1 MVKPKDTIA
10 DFYRMYIRRCESLGI
25 NYDFMRAIKCDCKG
39 FDDAFRLRKFDFLSE
54 SFEIEVK
61 DRGLFIEVMR
71 ELNYEYSFD
80 EVMSIVKHINQV
92 DAFKISLEFVD
103 YGEASDIPNR
113 FICEKNMRD
122 ILELFPNAR
131 NDKSINEVLRLK
143 AITDEEDFVYEYTNS
158 EINDIRQAPLSYY
171 AYGELDENE
180 LKEIFPLEEDE
191 EYDISEEVFLV
202 SFNNNFPE
210 ELLQTAFEAS
220 IHDNFCLQDWHWL
233 SNPNRIIRVKY
244 LEFIAKNEEKVI
256 KICGDS
262 ASQTILEY
270 ILSHKMIDYS
280 DIEHILGLLK
290 KKESIF
296 PEDLV
301 SSIEYMVDDSKYMGD
316 RDKLIDLL
324 ENRYNELEKLER
336 KEDSKEKPVSK
347 SPTDKKGNKT
357 TKDTS
362 DNVPIVDHLG
372 SVVYRNTTHPNKCK
386 TVVVKTSSSKSLS
399 NQRSFKKSNLVQ
411 TVYEQKPSEI
421 VIELNQAK
429 TRVISKQI
437 IKLTSEPIRSFLTK
451 KEIDNSVIN
460 SFIESKCF
468 NSIVGVALFAAGS
481 KIEFNNESVENAKKE
496 VFQEI
501 KIESIA
507 SFGNELV
514 DVVKDSLASVINKYS
529 SANRIEESKNNLKSK
544 ARTKTK
550 TKKLSDGKKVNNRKV
565 EAKKVSVK

>member
-25 NYDFMRAIKCDCKG
+25 NYDFMRAIKCDYKG
-39 FDDAFRLRKFDFLSE
+39 FDDAFRLRKFDFLAE

-280 DIEHILGLLK
+280 DVEDIVGLLK

-296 PEDLV
+296 SEDFV
-301 SSIEYMVDDSKYMGD
+301 SSIEDMIYDSKYMGD
-316 RDKLIDLL
+316 RDKLFDLL
-324 ENRYNELEKLER
+324 ENRYHELEKLEK

-386 TVVVKTSSSKSLS
+386 TVVAATSSSKSLS
-399 NQRSFKKSNLVQ
+399 NQKSFRKTHLVKTEYKKPN
-411 TVYEQKPSEI
+411 EI
-421 VIELNQAK
+421 VLELDQAK
-429 TRVISKQI
+429 TRIISKQL
-437 IKLTSEPIRSFLTK
+437 IKLTSEPIKSFLLSK
-451 KEIDNSVIN
+451 KIDSSVIN
-460 SFIESKCF
+460 GFIDSKYF
-468 NSIVGVALFAAGS
+468 NSVVGAALFAGGNNIS
-481 KIEFNNESVENAKKE
+481 FNNESIENAKNK

-507 SFGNELV
+507 SFGNEIV
-514 DVVKDSLASVINKYS
+514 DIVKGSLIGVVEKFASKKRN
-529 SANRIEESKNNLKSK
+529 ESKENIKSSK
-544 ARTKTK
+544 P
-550 TKKLSDGKKVNNRKV
+550 KKLGDGKKANNKIS
-565 EAKKVSVK
+565 ESKKVNIKSK

>member
-1 MVKPKDTIA
+1 MTNNRDAIA
-10 DFYRMYIRRCESLGI
+10 DFYRMYIRKCTDVGI
-25 NYDFMRAIKCDCKG
+25 DYDFIFSRSYDKG
-39 FDDAFRLRKFDFLSE
+39 FGSAFGLRKFDLLSE
-54 SFEIEVK
+54 AFEISIK
-61 DRGLFIEVMR
+61 NRDLFIEVMR
-71 ELNYEYSFD
+71 AINDEYSFD
-80 EVMSIVKHINQV
+80 EVMSIVRHINQV

-103 YGEASDIPNR
+103 YSEASDIPNR
-113 FICEKNMRD
+113 FICEENMED
-122 ILELFPNAR
+122 ILALFPNAR
-131 NDKSINEVLRLK
+131 NDKTINEVLRLK
-143 AITDEEDFVYEYTNS
+143 AIVDEEDFVYEYTKSYIN
-158 EINDIRQAPLSYY
+158 EIGHAPLSYY
-171 AYGELDENE
+171 AYGEPDKNE
-180 LKEIFPLEEDE
+180 IKELFPLEEDE
-191 EYDISEEVFLV
+191 EYDFSEEVFLI

-210 ELLQTAFEAS
+210 ELLEKAFQAS
-220 IHDNFCLQDWHWL
+220 IRDDFSLQEWYWL
-233 SNPNRIIRVKY
+233 SNPNRNIRAKY

-256 KICGDS
+256 KICKDNS
-262 ASQTILEY
+262 AQTIIEY
-270 ILSHKMIDYS
+270 ILSHKMVDYS
-280 DIEHILGLLK
+280 DIEHILGLLN

-301 SSIEYMVDDSKYMGD
+301 SSIEYMVDDSNYMGD
-316 RDKLIDLL
+316 KGDLIDLL
-324 ENRYNELEKLER
+324 ENKYNELEKLEIR
-336 KEDSKEKPVSK
+336 KDSKEEPKTS
-347 SPTDKKGNKT
+347 NKT
-357 TKDTS
+357 TK
-362 DNVPIVDHLG
+362 NVQAHIHPNIG
-372 SVVYRNTTHPNKCK
+372 SVIHAPDIYLPKIQTKCK
-386 TVVVKTSSSKSLS
+386 TSIAKADSKKSQAS
-399 NQRSFKKSNLVQ
+399 QKSFKKSNLVQ

-565 EAKKVSVK
+565 ETKKASEK

>member
-25 NYDFMRAIKCDCKG
+25 NYDFMRAIKCDYKG

-71 ELNYEYSFD
+71 ELNCEYSFD
-80 EVMSIVKHINQV
+80 EVMSIVRHIHQV

-103 YGEASDIPNR
+103 YGKASDIPNR
-113 FICEKNMRD
+113 FICEENMRD
-122 ILELFPNAR
+122 ILALFPNAR
-131 NDKSINEVLRLK
+131 NDKTINEILRLK
-143 AITDEEDFVYEYTNS
+143 AITDKEDFVYEYTNS
-158 EINDIRQAPLSYY
+158 EINDIGHAPLSYY
-171 AYGELDENE
+171 AYGEIDENE
-180 LKEIFPLEEDE
+180 LEGIFPLEEDE
-191 EYDISEEVFLV
+191 EYDISEEVFLI

-280 DIEHILGLLK
+280 DVEDIVGLLK

-296 PEDLV
+296 SEDFV
-301 SSIEYMVDDSKYMGD
+301 SSIEDMIYDSKYMGD
-316 RDKLIDLL
+316 RDKLFDLL
-324 ENRYNELEKLER
+324 ENRYHELEKLEK

-399 NQRSFKKSNLVQ
+399 NQKSFRKTNLVK
-411 TVYEQKPSEI
+411 TEYKKPSE
-421 VIELNQAK
+421 VILELDQAK
-429 TRVISKQI
+429 TRVISKQL
-437 IKLTSEPIRSFLTK
+437 IKLTSEPIKSFLLSK
-451 KEIDNSVIN
+451 KIDNSVIEG
-460 SFIESKCF
+460 FIDSKYF
-468 NSIVGVALFAAGS
+468 NSVVGAALFAGGNNIS
-481 KIEFNNESVENAKKE
+481 FNNKSLENAKNE

-507 SFGNELV
+507 SFGNEIV
-514 DVVKDSLASVINKYS
+514 DIVKGSLIGVVEKFASKKRN
-529 SANRIEESKNNLKSK
+529 ESKENIKSSK
-544 ARTKTK
+544 P
-550 TKKLSDGKKVNNRKV
+550 KKLGDGKKANNKIS
-565 EAKKVSVK
+565 ESKKVNIKSK

>member
-220 IHDNFCLQDWHWL
+220 IRDDFSLQEWYWL
-233 SNPNRIIRVKY
+233 SNPNRNIRAKY

-256 KICGDS
+256 KICKDNS
-262 ASQTILEY
+262 AQTIIEY

-301 SSIEYMVDDSKYMGD
+301 SSIEYMVDDSNYMGD

-324 ENRYNELEKLER
+324 ENRYNELEKLEIR
-336 KEDSKEKPVSK
+336 KDSKEEPKTS
-347 SPTDKKGNKT
+347 NKT
-357 TKDTS
+357 TK
-362 DNVPIVDHLG
+362 NVQAHIHPNIG
-372 SVVYRNTTHPNKCK
+372 SVIHAPDIYLPKIQTKCK
-386 TVVVKTSSSKSLS
+386 TSIAKADSKKSQAS
-399 NQRSFKKSNLVQ
+399 QKSFKKSNLVQ

>member
-25 NYDFMRAIKCDCKG
+25 NYDFMRAIKCDYKG

-113 FICEKNMRD
+113 FICEENMRD

-131 NDKSINEVLRLK
+131 NDKTINEVLKLK

-158 EINDIRQAPLSYY
+158 EINDIGQAPLSYY

-191 EYDISEEVFLV
+191 EHDISEEVFLV

-220 IHDNFCLQDWHWL
+220 INDNFCLQDWHWL

-244 LEFIAKNEEKVI
+244 LEFIAKNEEKII

-280 DIEHILGLLK
+280 DVEDIVGLLK

-296 PEDLV
+296 SEDFV
-301 SSIEYMVDDSKYMGD
+301 CSIKEMVDDSSYMGIRHD
-316 RDKLIDLL
+316 LIHLLKNRYSKL
-324 ENRYNELEKLER
+324 ENLEKTAN
-336 KEDSKEKPVSK
+336 SKEKPITEK
-347 SPTDKKGNKT
+347 PTNKKRQNNK
-357 TKDTS
+357 
-362 DNVPIVDHLG
+362 
-372 SVVYRNTTHPNKCK
+372 
-386 TVVVKTSSSKSLS
+386 
-399 NQRSFKKSNLVQ
+399 
-411 TVYEQKPSEI
+411 
-421 VIELNQAK
+421 
-429 TRVISKQI
+429 
-437 IKLTSEPIRSFLTK
+437 
-451 KEIDNSVIN
+451 
-460 SFIESKCF
+460 
-468 NSIVGVALFAAGS
+468 
-481 KIEFNNESVENAKKE
+481 
-496 VFQEI
+496 
-501 KIESIA
+501 
-507 SFGNELV
+507 
-514 DVVKDSLASVINKYS
+514 
-529 SANRIEESKNNLKSK
+529 
-544 ARTKTK
+544 
-550 TKKLSDGKKVNNRKV
+550 
-565 EAKKVSVK
+565 

>member
-1 MVKPKDTIA
+1 MTNNRDAIA
-10 DFYRMYIRRCESLGI
+10 DFYRMYIRKCTDVGI
-25 NYDFMRAIKCDCKG
+25 DYDFIFSKSYDKG
-39 FDDAFRLRKFDFLSE
+39 FGSAFGLRKFDLLSE
-54 SFEIEVK
+54 AFEISIK
-61 DRGLFIEVMR
+61 NRDLFIEVMR
-71 ELNYEYSFD
+71 AINDEYSFD
-80 EVMSIVKHINQV
+80 EVMSIVRHINQV

-103 YGEASDIPNR
+103 YSEASDIPNR
-113 FICEKNMRD
+113 FICEENMED
-122 ILELFPNAR
+122 ILALFPNAR
-131 NDKSINEVLRLK
+131 NDKTINEVLRLK
-143 AITDEEDFVYEYTNS
+143 AIVDEEDFVYEYTKS
-158 EINDIRQAPLSYY
+158 YINDIGHAPLSYY
-171 AYGELDENE
+171 AYGEPDKNE
-180 LKEIFPLEEDE
+180 IKELFPLEEDE
-191 EYDISEEVFLV
+191 EYDFSEEVFLI

-210 ELLQTAFEAS
+210 ELLEKAFQAS
-220 IHDNFCLQDWHWL
+220 IRDDFSLQEWYWL
-233 SNPNRIIRVKY
+233 SNPNRNIRAKY

-256 KICGDS
+256 KICNDNS
-262 ASQTILEY
+262 AQTIVEY

-296 PEDLV
+296 SEDLV
-301 SSIEYMVDDSKYMGD
+301 SSIEYMVDDSNYMGD
-316 RDKLIDLL
+316 KGDLIDLL
-324 ENRYNELEKLER
+324 ENKYNELEKLEIR
-336 KEDSKEKPVSK
+336 KDSKKEPKTS
-347 SPTDKKGNKT
+347 NKT
-357 TKDTS
+357 TK
-362 DNVPIVDHLG
+362 NVQAHVHPNIG
-372 SVVYRNTTHPNKCK
+372 SVIHAPDIYLPKIQTKCK
-386 TVVVKTSSSKSLS
+386 TSIAKADSKKSQAS
-399 NQRSFKKSNLVQ
+399 QKSFKKSNLVQ

-437 IKLTSEPIRSFLTK
+437 IKLTSEPIRSFLIK

-501 KIESIA
+501 KIESIT

>member
-25 NYDFMRAIKCDCKG
+25 NYDFMRAIKCDYKG

-71 ELNYEYSFD
+71 ELNCEYSFD
-80 EVMSIVKHINQV
+80 EVMSIVRHIHQV

-103 YGEASDIPNR
+103 YGKASDIPNR
-113 FICEKNMRD
+113 FICEENMRD
-122 ILELFPNAR
+122 ILALFPSAR
-131 NDKSINEVLRLK
+131 NDKTINEILRLK
-143 AITDEEDFVYEYTNS
+143 AITDKEDFVYEYTNS
-158 EINDIRQAPLSYY
+158 EINDIGHAPLSYY
-171 AYGELDENE
+171 AYGEIDENE
-180 LKEIFPLEEDE
+180 LEGIFPIEEDE
-191 EYDISEEVFLV
+191 EYDISEEVFLI

-280 DIEHILGLLK
+280 DVEDIVGLLK

-296 PEDLV
+296 SEDFV
-301 SSIEYMVDDSKYMGD
+301 SSIEDMIYDSKYMGD
-316 RDKLIDLL
+316 RDKLFDLL
-324 ENRYNELEKLER
+324 ENRYHELEKLEK

-399 NQRSFKKSNLVQ
+399 NQKSFRKTNLVK
-411 TVYEQKPSEI
+411 TEYKKPSE
-421 VIELNQAK
+421 VILELDQAK
-429 TRVISKQI
+429 TRVISKQL
-437 IKLTSEPIRSFLTK
+437 IKLTSEPIKSFLLSK
-451 KEIDNSVIN
+451 KIDNSVIEG
-460 SFIESKCF
+460 FIDSKYF
-468 NSIVGVALFAAGS
+468 NSVVGAALFAGGNNIS
-481 KIEFNNESVENAKKE
+481 FNNKSLENAKNE

-507 SFGNELV
+507 SFGNEIADIVKGSLIG
-514 DVVKDSLASVINKYS
+514 VVEKFASKKRN
-529 SANRIEESKNNLKSK
+529 ESKENIKSSK
-544 ARTKTK
+544 P
-550 TKKLSDGKKVNNRKV
+550 KKLGDGKKANNKIS
-565 EAKKVSVK
+565 ESKKVNIKSK

>member
-25 NYDFMRAIKCDCKG
+25 NYDFMRAIKCDYKG

-113 FICEKNMRD
+113 FICEENMRD

-131 NDKSINEVLRLK
+131 NDKTINEVLKLK

-158 EINDIRQAPLSYY
+158 EINDIGKAPLSYY

-202 SFNNNFPE
+202 SFNSYFPE

-280 DIEHILGLLK
+280 DVEDIVGLLK

-296 PEDLV
+296 SEDFV
-301 SSIEYMVDDSKYMGD
+301 SSIEDMIYDSKYMGD
-316 RDKLIDLL
+316 RDKLLDLL
-324 ENRYNELEKLER
+324 KNRYHELEKLER

-386 TVVVKTSSSKSLS
+386 TVVVTNSSSKSLS
-399 NQRSFKKSNLVQ
+399 NQKSFRKTHLVKTEYKKPN
-411 TVYEQKPSEI
+411 EI
-421 VIELNQAK
+421 VLELNQAK
-429 TRVISKQI
+429 TRVISKQL
-437 IKLTSEPIRSFLTK
+437 IKLTSEPIKSFLLSK
-451 KEIDNSVIN
+451 KIDNSVIEG
-460 SFIESKCF
+460 FIDSKYF
-468 NSIVGVALFAAGS
+468 NSVVGAALFAGGNNIS
-481 KIEFNNESVENAKKE
+481 FNNKSLENAKNE

-501 KIESIA
+501 KIESIS
-507 SFGNELV
+507 SFGNEIV
-514 DVVKDSLASVINKYS
+514 DIVRGSLIGVIEKFTSKRKIHSKENVKDSKP
-529 SANRIEESKNNLKSK
+529 
-544 ARTKTK
+544 
-550 TKKLSDGKKVNNRKV
+550 KKLSDGKKANTKVNEN
-565 EAKKVSVK
+565 KKTTVKNK

>member
-25 NYDFMRAIKCDCKG
+25 NYDFMRAIKCDYKG
-39 FDDAFRLRKFDFLSE
+39 FDDAFRLRKFDFLAE

-92 DAFKISLEFVD
+92 DAFKISLEFID

-113 FICEKNMRD
+113 FICEENMRD

-158 EINDIRQAPLSYY
+158 EINDIGQAPLSYY

-280 DIEHILGLLK
+280 DVEDIVGLLK

-296 PEDLV
+296 SEDFV
-301 SSIEYMVDDSKYMGD
+301 SSIEDMIYDSKYMGD
-316 RDKLIDLL
+316 RDKLLDLL
-324 ENRYNELEKLER
+324 KNRYHELEKLER

-372 SVVYRNTTHPNKCK
+372 SVIYRNTTHPNKCK

-399 NQRSFKKSNLVQ
+399 NQRSFRKTHLVKTEHKKSN
-411 TVYEQKPSEI
+411 E
-421 VIELNQAK
+421 VILEFDQAK
-429 TRVISKQI
+429 TRVISKQL
-437 IKLTSEPIRSFLTK
+437 IKLTSEPIKSFLLSK
-451 KEIDNSVIN
+451 KIDNSVIEG
-460 SFIESKCF
+460 FIDSKYF
-468 NSIVGVALFAAGS
+468 NSVVGAALFAGGNNIS
-481 KIEFNNESVENAKKE
+481 FNNESLENAKNE

-507 SFGNELV
+507 SFGNEIV
-514 DVVKDSLASVINKYS
+514 DIVKGSLIGVVEKFASKKRN
-529 SANRIEESKNNLKSK
+529 ESKENIKSNK
-544 ARTKTK
+544 P
-550 TKKLSDGKKVNNRKV
+550 KKLSDGKKANNKIS
-565 EAKKVSVK
+565 ESKKVNIKSK